1 MLGLNELV
9 AGIHFPPLPI
19 PPTVLCTSFAYV
31 HTVRAA
37 RLPKRGLQI
46 IIRDFWLCLEL
57 GCLATRPVTGSRGL
71 RDRTRAHFY
80 AAGIPQK
87 SVTWARRR

>member
-57 GCLATRPVTGSRGL
+57 GLVRGAPPWL
-71 RDRTRAHFY
+71 EPLGALL
-80 AAGIPQK
+80 
-87 SVTWARRR
+87 